1 MLVIR
6 SSWFLVLPL
15 RSHKINSSIRTEN
28 SLYAQN
34 AHIIS
39 ILNVRPRHYVE
50 LLRYWSLIVMKKKEF
65 NENVRQKS
73 ENYVCNQSHFM
84 FTNWNKN
91 SNSKTT
97 VI

>member
-50 LLRYWSLIVMKKKEF
+50 LLRYWSLIVMKKKE
-65 NENVRQKS
+65 NLMKMCAKRVRITFATKVILCSQIG
-73 ENYVCNQSHFM
+73 
-84 FTNWNKN
+84 T
-91 SNSKTT
+91 KTA
-97 VI
+97 IAKLR